1 MAIDE
6 RRFGQA
12 ESLLRDDKELFPTRA
27 GQMALGYLYAHT
39 GRYNEAREVFRNLR
53 EQHRGDAWEH
63 IALHQLGRVER
74 LAGQHE
80 AALGFYSEEIGLIRK
95 LDSQSHELAV
105 NALERS
111 ISLRALHRLDEARAA
126 LHDCLGYAGQDDPE
140 TLGRA
145 ERELGELSLIE
156 GHPEAAK
163 LHLERAIVAFRE
175 SEDDFAVR
183 EIEARIREL

>member
-12 ESLLRDDKELFPTRA
+12 EILLRNNQELLPTRA

-39 GRYNEAREVFRNLR
+39 GRFDEARQVFTNLR
-53 EQHRGDAWEH
+53 EQHRGDVWEH
-63 IALHQLGRVER
+63 IPVHQLGRVER

-80 AALGFYSEEIGLIRK
+80 AALELFTAELGLIRK
-95 LDSQSHELAV
+95 LDGAQHELAV

-111 ISLRALHRLDEARAA
+111 ISLRALTLTEEARDA
-126 LHDCLGYAGQDDPE
+126 LDDCVRHAGLNDPE

-145 ERELGELSLIE
+145 ERELGELSLVE

-163 LHLERAIVAFRE
+163 LHFERAIVAFKE

-183 EIEARIREL
+183 ELEARLREV